1 MTHPPRPSQ
10 PPAPPRFHAAS
21 ALVPAGCLAIAG
33 LLALTHA
40 LLAPPLHAQSIALT
54 GATLVDGTGTAPVPD
69 AVVVIEGDRIA
80 CAGPASACSVPEGA
94 ESVDLAGRWITPG
107 LVDAHV
113 HFSQTGWHDG
123 RPDGIAAPEL
133 YPYAETSRRL
143 RENPGRWHRSYLC
156 SGITAVYDVG
166 GHPWTTT
173 LPEASEGDTDAVHV
187 RAAGPL
193 VTWVERDALNVDDEH
208 YTFLPMGSARE
219 GRESVA
225 RLTAMGAGAVKVWYL
240 APPPARRAE
249 LDEVLMAVGAAA
261 READLDLIVH
271 ATSLREA
278 KVALRAGA
286 KLLVHSVEDR
296 PVDEAFLELLAAND
310 AVYAP
315 TLVVGANWTKAVAA
329 AGLGL
334 AYEPDDPGGCVDADT
349 RRKLANAA
357 ELTASTQGA
366 MRSARSRFDALVRNG
381 EGLVRLKQNLARVHA
396 AGATVVVAT
405 DAGNPLT
412 LHGPSIHDE
421 MEAMVDAGLSP
432 MQVLVAGTRNGALAL
447 GRLDDLGTIE
457 PGKIADLLV
466 LPADP
471 LENVSAFRRLTHVM
485 RAGVMRE
492 RAELAW

>member
-1 MTHPPRPSQ
+1 
-10 PPAPPRFHAAS
+10 
-21 ALVPAGCLAIAG
+21 
-33 LLALTHA
+33 
-40 LLAPPLHAQSIALT
+40 
-54 GATLVDGTGTAPVPD
+54 
-69 AVVVIEGDRIA
+69 
-80 CAGPASACSVPEGA
+80 
-94 ESVDLAGRWITPG
+94 
-107 LVDAHV
+107 
-113 HFSQTGWHDG
+113 
-123 RPDGIAAPEL
+123 
-133 YPYAETSRRL
+133 
-143 RENPGRWHRSYLC
+143 
-156 SGITAVYDVG
+156 
-166 GHPWTTT
+166 
-173 LPEASEGDTDAVHV
+173 
-187 RAAGPL
+187 
-193 VTWVERDALNVDDEH
+193 
-208 YTFLPMGSARE
+208 
-219 GRESVA
+219 
-225 RLTAMGAGAVKVWYL
+225 VKVWYL

-271 ATSLREA
+271 ATSPREA

-296 PVDEAFLELLAAND
+296 PVDEEFLELLAAND

-334 AYEPDDPGGCVDADT
+334 AYEPDDSGGCVDPDT

-357 ELTASTQGA
+357 ELTPSTQGA

-381 EGLVRLKQNLARVHA
+381 EWLVQLKQNLARVHA

-457 PGKIADLLV
+457 PGKIADLMV

-485 RAGVMRE
+485 RAGVLRE